1 VNILLFGATGM
12 VGDCVL
18 RWLIASPL
26 VNRVVAVSR
35 KPLQVRHP
43 RLESVIEGDMFHL
56 QHTDALQGFN
66 ACFFCLGASS
76 VGMSAPDYRRP
87 TFDLTLAVA
96 RQLLPGNPRMVF
108 EFISGEGT
116 DPNSRQ
122 TWARV
127 KAETEAALFAM
138 GFHDAYAL
146 RPGFIQLM
154 RGSTSREGW
163 MRWLYAVT
171 APFYPFL
178 QKRFRRVVTL
188 TDLLGRGDG
197 AACHHRQR
205 EEDPEYSRPE
215 RCCKGKPLRIV
226 RRISVH
232 TRGAGIVSASR
243 NALVRR
249 ADTDRCKDRGVRPD
263 REQGAH
269 EHEAKEHDLPLVRQG
284 RA

>member
-1 VNILLFGATGM
+1 MKAKKALKRLTRVETLLKGVLDQYRSSEQQVEELLNSAKTSISQVKQAIFAKVSAATAKKPPAKAEKPRRRRLSTEGRKGISLAAKKRWAAAKRNGA
-12 VGDCVL
+12 
-18 RWLIASPL
+18 WS
-26 VNRVVAVSR
+26 
-35 KPLQVRHP
+35 
-43 RLESVIEGDMFHL
+43 
-56 QHTDALQGFN
+56 
-66 ACFFCLGASS
+66 
-76 VGMSAPDYRRP
+76 
-87 TFDLTLAVA
+87 
-96 RQLLPGNPRMVF
+96 F

-138 GFHDAYAL
+138 RFHDAYAL
-146 RPGFIQLM
+146 RPGFIQPM

-178 QKRFRRVVTL
+178 QKRFGRVVTL

-215 RCCKGKPLRIV
+215 RCCKGKPIRIV

-232 TRGAGIVSASR
+232 TRGAGIVSSSR